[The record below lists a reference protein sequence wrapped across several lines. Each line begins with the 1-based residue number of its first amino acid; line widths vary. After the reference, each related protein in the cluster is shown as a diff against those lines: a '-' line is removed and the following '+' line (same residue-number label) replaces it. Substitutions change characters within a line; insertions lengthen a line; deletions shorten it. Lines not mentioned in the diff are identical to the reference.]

1 MEPRRSYEDLKKSER
16 DNGMDTALVIGYSHS
31 YFGHSLSGAWL
42 YINIKNDEEV
52 KMSGRSNRSMDR
64 ERPG

>member
-1 MEPRRSYEDLKKSER
+1 
-16 DNGMDTALVIGYSHS
+16 MDTALVIGYSHS
-31 YFGHSLSGAWL
+31 YFGYSLSGAWL

-52 KMSGRSNRSMDR
+52 KMSGRSDRSMDR